1 MKTGFLGAFSVV
13 FYLGCERDTQL
24 LSVDTTIG
32 YKVQGTVTDRIG
44 NPVVGVNVSVR
55 YDYELVDRNP
65 APPKDFTVTDST
77 KTVSVVVRNR
87 SDQTI
92 RTIFLGTLPS
102 GNHTYD
108 WDMKDAFGNNP
119 PASKYAVHYLVDG
132 VSQKSYSVTVSGT
145 IVALTDV
152 QGQYT
157 IPDDNLP
164 IGFYPV
170 PLYSFDKS
178 IYYGN
183 HRIVPSVRLAF
194 VTTARTREVVVNVSK
209 DVVKKVDIVL
219 D

>member
-1 MKTGFLGAFSVV
+1 MKTGFLGAFSIV

-24 LSVDTTIG
+24 LSVDTTTG

-44 NPVVGVNVSVR
+44 NPVVGVNVSVW
-55 YDYELVDRNP
+55 YDYDLVDRNP
-65 APPKDFTVTDST
+65 APSKDFTVTDST
-77 KTVSVVVRNR
+77 KTVSVIVRNR
-87 SDQTI
+87 ADQVI
-92 RTIFLGTLPS
+92 RTIFSGTLPP
-102 GNHTYD
+102 GNYTFD
-108 WDMKDAFGNNP
+108 WDMKNANGNDP
-119 PASKYAVHYLVDG
+119 PASMYTVHYLVDG

-170 PLYSFDKS
+170 PIYSFDKS

-183 HRIVPSVRLAF
+183 HRIVSSVRLAF
-194 VTTARTREVVVNVSK
+194 VTAARTREVVVSVSK
-209 DVVKKVDIVL
+209 DVVKKIDVVL

>member
-1 MKTGFLGAFSVV
+1 MKKRFLGAFITV
-13 FYLGCERDTQL
+13 FCLGCERDTQL
-24 LSVDTTIG
+24 LSVDSTNG
-32 YKVQGTVTDRIG
+32 YKIQGSVTDRIG
-44 NPVVGVNVSVR
+44 NPVAGVNVSVL
-55 YDYELVDRNP
+55 YDYELVDSNP

-77 KTVSVVVRNR
+77 KTVSVIVRNR

-92 RTIFLGTLPS
+92 RTIFSGTLPS

-108 WDMKDAFGNNP
+108 WDMKDAFGNDP
-119 PASKYAVHYLVDG
+119 PATTYTVHYLVDS

-152 QGQYT
+152 QGEYT

-170 PLYSFDKS
+170 PLYSVDKS

-183 HRIVPSVRLAF
+183 HRVVPFVRLAF
-194 VTTARTREVVVNVSK
+194 TTSARSKEVVVNVAK
-209 DVVKKVDIVL
+209 DVVKKVDVVL

>member
-1 MKTGFLGAFSVV
+1 MKTVFFGAFIAV
-13 FYLGCERDTQL
+13 FFPGCERDTQL
-24 LSVDTTIG
+24 LSVDTTSG
-32 YKVQGTVTDRIG
+32 YKVQGSVTDRIG
-44 NPVVGVNVSVR
+44 NPVVGVNVSVW
-55 YDYELVDRNP
+55 YDYDLVDRNP
-65 APPKDFTVTDST
+65 APSKDFAVTDST
-77 KTVSVVVRNR
+77 KTVSVVVRDR
-87 SDQTI
+87 ADQVI
-92 RTIFLGTLPS
+92 RTIFSGTLPA
-102 GNHTYD
+102 GNHIYD
-108 WDMKDAFGNNP
+108 WDMRAANGSDP
-119 PASKYAVHYLVDG
+119 PASTYAVHYLVDG

-145 IVALTDV
+145 IVSLTDV

-194 VTTARTREVVVNVSK
+194 TTSARSKEVVVTVAR
-209 DVVKKVDIVL
+209 DVVKKVDVVL

>member
-1 MKTGFLGAFSVV
+1 MKTVFFGAFIIV
-13 FYLGCERDTQL
+13 FCSGCERDTQL
-24 LSVDTTIG
+24 FSVDTTTG
-32 YKVQGTVTDRIG
+32 YKVQGRVTDRIG
-44 NPVVGVNVSVR
+44 NPVVGVNVSVL

-65 APPKDFTVTDST
+65 APSKDFTVTDST
-77 KTVSVVVRNR
+77 KTLSVVVKNR
-87 SDQTI
+87 ADQVI
-92 RTIFLGTLPS
+92 RTIFSGTLPP

-108 WDMKDAFGNNP
+108 WDMKDANGNDP
-119 PASKYAVHYLVDG
+119 PASTYAVHYLVDG

-164 IGFYPV
+164 IGYYPV
-170 PLYSFDKS
+170 PIYSFDKS

-183 HRIVPSVRLAF
+183 HRIVSTVRLAF
-194 VTTARTREVVVNVSK
+194 VTTTRTREVVVNVSK
-209 DVVKKVDIVL
+209 DVVKKVDVVL